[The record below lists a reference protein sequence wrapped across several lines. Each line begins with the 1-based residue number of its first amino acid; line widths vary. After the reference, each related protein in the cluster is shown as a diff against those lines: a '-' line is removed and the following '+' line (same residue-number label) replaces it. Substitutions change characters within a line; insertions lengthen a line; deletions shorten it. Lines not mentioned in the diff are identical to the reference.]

1 MSTRKRSQLIEA
13 LIVQMRRFI
22 ADAILTNQQI
32 ADRAGLNLTD
42 QQTLNLLDLQ
52 GPATPGELAR
62 LTGLT
67 TGGVT
72 VVLDRLETAGYITRK
87 PIPHDRRSIIVHV
100 VPAQLRQLKASY
112 RSINRQLDHLFAGY
126 DRGDLEI
133 VLAFFSKTNA
143 VRNWMSRP
151 KRNRDR
157 TTVG

>member
-1 MSTRKRSQLIEA
+1 MSTRKRSQLIDA

-87 PIPHDRRSIIVHV
+87 PNPHDRRSIIVHV
-100 VPAQLRQLKASY
+100 VPARLRQLKASY
-112 RSINRQLDHLFAGY
+112 RSINRQLDQLFAGY

-133 VLAFFSKTNA
+133 VLEFFSRTNA
-143 VRNWMSRP
+143 VRSWISRP
-151 KRNRDR
+151 KRHHDR